1 MVDVRGSGVQTEQRT
16 SINDVRNHQYL
27 RGTMDSIR
35 QNKVNSL
42 LQRELAVIFQQE
54 ARNLLP
60 GGLITVSAVR
70 VSPDLGVAKVYLSLF
85 PVKDKQAAIS
95 IIRDQSHRLRGQL
108 GQRVGSQMRIVP
120 ELLFYVDDSLD
131 RAEEIDKLLKG

>member
-1 MVDVRGSGVQTEQRT
+1 
-16 SINDVRNHQYL
+16 
-27 RGTMDSIR
+27 MDSVR

-42 LQRELAVIFQQE
+42 LQKEMAVIFQQE
-54 ARNLLP
+54 GRNLLP

-85 PVKDKQAAIS
+85 PVKDKKAVIEVIKGQA
-95 IIRDQSHRLRGQL
+95 HRLRGAL
-108 GQRVGSQMRIVP
+108 GARIGKQMRIVP

-131 RAEEIDKLLKG
+131 RAEEIDKLLKGE

>member
-1 MVDVRGSGVQTEQRT
+1 
-16 SINDVRNHQYL
+16 
-27 RGTMDSIR
+27 MDSIR

-42 LQRELAVIFQQE
+42 LQKELAVIFQQE

-70 VSPDLGVAKVYLSLF
+70 ISPDLGVAKVFLSLF
-85 PVKDKQAAIS
+85 PVKDKKAVIDIIKLQA
-95 IIRDQSHRLRGQL
+95 HRLRGQL
-108 GQRVGSQMRIVP
+108 GGRIGKQMRVVP

-131 RAEEIDKLLKG
+131 RAEQIDKLLKG

>member
-1 MVDVRGSGVQTEQRT
+1 
-16 SINDVRNHQYL
+16 
-27 RGTMDSIR
+27 MDSIR
-35 QNKVNSL
+35 QSKVNSL

-54 ARNLLP
+54 ARALLP

-85 PVKDKQAAIS
+85 PVKDKGTVIGHIKES
-95 IIRDQSHRLRGQL
+95 SHRLRGML
-108 GQRVGSQMRIVP
+108 GGRIGKQMRVVP

-131 RAEEIDKLLKG
+131 RAEAIDKLLKG

>member
-1 MVDVRGSGVQTEQRT
+1 
-16 SINDVRNHQYL
+16 
-27 RGTMDSIR
+27 MDSVR

-54 ARNLLP
+54 ARTLLP

-70 VSPDLGVAKVYLSLF
+70 VSPDLGLAKVYLSLF
-85 PVKDKQAAIS
+85 PVKDKQAAIGH
-95 IIRDQSHRLRGQL
+95 IKDQSHRLRGLL
-108 GQRVGSQMRIVP
+108 GQRVGKQMRVVP
-120 ELLFYVDDSLD
+120 ELLFYIDDSLD

>member
-1 MVDVRGSGVQTEQRT
+1 
-16 SINDVRNHQYL
+16 
-27 RGTMDSIR
+27 MDSVR

-42 LQRELAVIFQQE
+42 LQKELAAIFLQE

-70 VSPDLGVAKVYLSLF
+70 ISPDLGIAKVFLSLF
-85 PVKDKQAAIS
+85 PVKDKPAVLEVIKAQA
-95 IIRDQSHRLRGQL
+95 HRLRGQL
-108 GQRVGSQMRIVP
+108 GTRIGKQVRVVP

-131 RAEEIDKLLKG
+131 RAEEIDKLLKVK

>member
-1 MVDVRGSGVQTEQRT
+1 
-16 SINDVRNHQYL
+16 
-27 RGTMDSIR
+27 MDSVR

-54 ARNLLP
+54 ARALLP

-70 VSPDLGVAKVYLSLF
+70 VSPDLGLAKVFLSLF
-85 PVKDKQAAIS
+85 PVKDKKAAIAH
-95 IIRDQSHRLRGQL
+95 IKEHSHRLRGLL
-108 GQRVGSQMRIVP
+108 GLRIGKQMRVVP

>member
-1 MVDVRGSGVQTEQRT
+1 
-16 SINDVRNHQYL
+16 
-27 RGTMDSIR
+27 MDSVR

-42 LQRELAVIFQQE
+42 LQKEMAVIFQQE
-54 ARNLLP
+54 GRNLLP

-85 PVKDKQAAIS
+85 PVIEVIKGQA
-95 IIRDQSHRLRGQL
+95 HRLRGAL
-108 GQRVGSQMRIVP
+108 GTRIGKQMRVVP

-131 RAEEIDKLLKG
+131 RAEEIDKLLKGE

>member
-1 MVDVRGSGVQTEQRT
+1 
-16 SINDVRNHQYL
+16 
-27 RGTMDSIR
+27 MDSVR

-42 LQRELAVIFQQE
+42 LQKELAVIFQQE
-54 ARNLLP
+54 GRNLLP

-70 VSPDLGVAKVYLSLF
+70 VSPDLGMAKVFLSLF
-85 PVKDKQAAIS
+85 PVKDKQAVMEVIKA
-95 IIRDQSHRLRGQL
+95 QAHRLRGQL
-108 GQRVGSQMRIVP
+108 GMRIGKQMRVVP